1 MLYTDRNFS
10 WRSCSLCGDDFPAE
24 RASLGYFT
32 CLLCGESEAREERKS
47 WTVIQEYG
55 KGGYMYVPAE
65 SARTALKQTNQKQL
79 RD

>member
-55 KGGYMYVPAE
+55 KGGYMFVTPD
-65 SARTALKQTNQKQL
+65 SAPRTLRETNQKNP
-79 RD
+79 R